1 MEEKS
6 ACRYRCIIVDDD
18 PGFVYLLSHYL
29 SLVPKLQL
37 WDSFLDPKVAMESI
51 REDDEIDFLFLD
63 IRMGNISGIDVAKHL
78 RDKVKF
84 IVFIS
89 ATGEFALEALQVGGD
104 HYLVKPIMFQKFL
117 QTVNKVLKRY
127 KFPIM
132 LP

>member
-6 ACRYRCIIVDDD
+6 ALIYKCIIVDDD

-29 SLVPKLQL
+29 SLVPKLHL
-37 WDSFLDPKVAMESI
+37 SGSFLNPKIAMESI
-51 REDDEIDFLFLD
+51 REEDEIDFLFLD
-63 IRMGNISGIDVAKHL
+63 VRMGNISGLDVAKHL

-89 ATGEFALEALQVGGD
+89 ATGEFAFEALQVGGD

-117 QTVNKVLKRY
+117 ETVNNVLERY
-127 KFPIM
+127 KWPITFP
-132 LP
+132 